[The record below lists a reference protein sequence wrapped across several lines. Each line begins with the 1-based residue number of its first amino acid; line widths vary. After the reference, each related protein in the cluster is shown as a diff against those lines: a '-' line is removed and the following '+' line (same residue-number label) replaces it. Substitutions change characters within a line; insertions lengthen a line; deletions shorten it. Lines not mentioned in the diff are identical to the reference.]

1 MKNELHISLAEPRG
15 FCAGVDRAIMIVE
28 KALEK
33 YGSPI
38 YVRHEVVHNEYVIKD
53 LREKGAIFVEDMEV
67 IPKGSHVIYSAHGV
81 SKLVRKKANDFNL
94 IPIDATCPLV
104 TKVHNEVA
112 QKNAQGNIIIMIGH
126 DGHPEVEGTMGQ
138 VDKKDKIKLV
148 QTQED
153 VDNLELGNEEKI
165 SYVTQT
171 TLSIDETKGIIKKL
185 KEKYPQITGPNKSD
199 ICYATQNRQDA
210 VKSLVKDNEMIIVL
224 GSSNSSNSTR
234 LAELAK
240 QSGVESILVGNVDNF
255 DMSLLKNKKR
265 VAITAGASAPE
276 ILVKN
281 LIKKIEKNYNVSIN
295 KMNGIEENIIFKL
308 PSI

>member
-153 VDNLELGNEEKI
+153 VDNLELGGEEKI

-210 VKSLVKDNEMIIVL
+210 VRSLVKDNEMIIVL

>member
-53 LREKGAIFVEDMEV
+53 LKEKGAIFVEDMEA

-104 TKVHNEVA
+104 TKVHNEVT
-112 QKNAQGNIIIMIGH
+112 QKNAQGDIIIMIGH

-138 VDKKDKIKLV
+138 VEDEDKIKLV

-153 VDNLELGNEEKI
+153 VDNLELRDEEKI

-171 TLSIDETKGIIKKL
+171 TLSIDETKEIIKKL
-185 KEKYPQITGPNKSD
+185 KEKFPNITGPNKSD

-210 VKSLVKDNEMIIVL
+210 VRSLIKNNEMIIVL

-281 LIKKIEKNYNVSIN
+281 LIKKIEKNFNVSIN

-308 PSI
+308 PNI

>member
-1 MKNELHISLAEPRG
+1 MKNELLISLAEPRG
-15 FCAGVDRAIMIVE
+15 FCAGVDRAILIVE

-53 LREKGAIFVEDMEV
+53 LKEKGAIFVEDMEA

-104 TKVHNEVA
+104 TKVHSEVA

-138 VDKKDKIKLV
+138 VDVKDKIKLV

-210 VKSLVKDNEMIIVL
+210 VRSLVKDNEMIIVL

-281 LIKKIEKNYNVSIN
+281 LIKKIKKNYNVSIN
-295 KMNGIEENIIFKL
+295 KMNGIEEKIIFKL
-308 PSI
+308 PNI

>member
-1 MKNELHISLAEPRG
+1 MKNELLISLAEPRG
-15 FCAGVDRAIMIVE
+15 FCAGVDRAILIVE

-53 LREKGAIFVEDMEV
+53 LREKGAIFVEDMEA

-81 SKLVRKKANDFNL
+81 SKLVREKANDFNL

-104 TKVHNEVA
+104 TKVHNEVT
-112 QKNAQGNIIIMIGH
+112 QKNTQGNIIIMIGH

-138 VDKKDKIKLV
+138 VDDKSKIKLV
-148 QTQED
+148 QTRED
-153 VDNLELGNEEKI
+153 VDNLELGDGEKI
-165 SYVTQT
+165 CYVTQT

-185 KEKYPQITGPNKSD
+185 KEKYPHITGPNKSD

-210 VKSLVKDNEMIIVL
+210 VRRLVKDNEMIIVL

-240 QSGVESILVGNVDNF
+240 QSGVESILIGNVDNF

-295 KMNGIEENIIFKL
+295 KMNGMEENIIFKL
-308 PSI
+308 PKI

>member
-53 LREKGAIFVEDMEV
+53 LREKGAIFVEDMEA

-138 VDKKDKIKLV
+138 VDVKDKIKLV

-153 VDNLELGNEEKI
+153 VDNLELGDGEKI

-210 VKSLVKDNEMIIVL
+210 VRSLVKDNEMIIVL

-234 LAELAK
+234 LVELAK

-255 DMSLLKNKKR
+255 DMSLLKNKKKI
-265 VAITAGASAPE
+265 AITAGASAPE

-281 LIKKIEKNYNVSIN
+281 LIKKIKKNYNVSIN
-295 KMNGIEENIIFKL
+295 KMNGIKENIIFKL
-308 PSI
+308 PNI

>member
-53 LREKGAIFVEDMEV
+53 LREKGAIFVEDMEA

-138 VDKKDKIKLV
+138 VDVKDKIKLV

-153 VDNLELGNEEKI
+153 VDNLELGDGEKI

-210 VKSLVKDNEMIIVL
+210 VRSLVKDNEMIIVL

-255 DMSLLKNKKR
+255 DMSLLKSKKKI
-265 VAITAGASAPE
+265 AITAGASAPE

-281 LIKKIEKNYNVSIN
+281 LIKKIKKNYNVSIN
-295 KMNGIEENIIFKL
+295 KMNGIKENIIFKL
-308 PSI
+308 PNI

>member
-1 MKNELHISLAEPRG
+1 
-15 FCAGVDRAIMIVE
+15 MIVE

-153 VDNLELGNEEKI
+153 VDNLELGGEEKI

-210 VKSLVKDNEMIIVL
+210 VRSLVKDNEMIIVL